1 MYFSSTVQF
10 KEVSGAEDKAEKAA
24 TWPVHPR
31 VALSPQEPRRTCLA
45 SSRQARRSVLLR
57 RCPLCD
63 SGRLPGALG
72 TKRPP
77 VPWGNTRRPRL
88 SDCERRQRERPGAA
102 SPQQAASPSA
112 HGPRWGTREHLL
124 RCPRPIGEMQGAET
138 AHEGTG
144 SAILAQF
151 SIGDVGGGW
160 RGEREEEAE
169 ARLRPITDARTRF
182 AGLRH
187 LGRHGT
193 PSGEGASRQRL
204 PPRSSPPPK
213 AFGGEQHPTRAPCPG
228 RGSYNP

>member
-72 TKRPP
+72 AKRPP

-102 SPQQAASPSA
+102 S
-112 HGPRWGTREHLL
+112 R
-124 RCPRPIGEMQGAET
+124 RPA
-138 AHEGTG
+138 G
-144 SAILAQF
+144 SEPL
-151 SIGDVGGGW
+151 G
-160 RGEREEEAE
+160 
-169 ARLRPITDARTRF
+169 ARTP
-182 AGLRH
+182 
-187 LGRHGT
+187 LGNERALAPLSQADRGNAR
-193 PSGEGASRQRL
+193 SGDS
-204 PPRSSPPPK
+204 
-213 AFGGEQHPTRAPCPG
+213 T
-228 RGSYNP
+228 